1 MPAPVSAIQL
11 NNWTVLPYS
20 GSNIFP
26 GVIYVQTEAK
36 TNANQANLCDIIK
49 SPRFISLTMLAV

>member
-20 GSNIFP
+20 GSKVFP
-26 GVIYVQTEAK
+26 GVINVQMEAK
-36 TNANQANLCDIIK
+36 PNANQASVCDMIK
-49 SPRFISLTMLAV
+49 TVSGLFP

>member
-11 NNWTVLPYS
+11 NNLTVLPYS

-26 GVIYVQTEAK
+26 GVTNVQMEEK
-36 TNANQANLCDIIK
+36 PNANQANLCDIIK
-49 SPRFISLTMLAV
+49 TVLGLFL